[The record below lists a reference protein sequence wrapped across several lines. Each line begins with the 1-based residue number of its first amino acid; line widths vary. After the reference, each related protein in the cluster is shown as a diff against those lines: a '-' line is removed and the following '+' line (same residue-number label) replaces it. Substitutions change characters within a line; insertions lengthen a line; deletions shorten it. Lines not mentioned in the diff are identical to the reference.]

1 MKNQILHTLFMMVF
15 FPIFALAQNPG
26 NLDQSFGDNG
36 FVTIDIDGQGLL
48 DRVSKLSQQP
58 DGKTVFV
65 GAIRNASG
73 TQSDFLLGRINT
85 NGNLDTAFGSNGTVT
100 MDLGGDSE
108 SLSGIFIDNEQ
119 KILAVGTSDEIG
131 LYKHVLLQFNEN
143 GNLNL
148 TFGDNGMIYNSPI
161 PSGSVLTSF
170 AVDNEG
176 NLFITGTG
184 NGDLLIVKHAPNGIP
199 DNTFGVSGSVTHDL
213 GSTNESATKS
223 IIQNDGK
230 IIIAGNQLESSEDV
244 LIVRLLPDG
253 ALDLSFNTIGW
264 INLSLSEWVDRVTDI
279 VLLPNGKLLA
289 IGSVSE
295 GIGLDYEIFALRLMP
310 DGSYD
315 NSFGTNG
322 IARYDIGAGDDYAS
336 TVELQPDGKAL
347 IGGGINENNKI
358 ANEDFLV
365 MRINE
370 DGSLD
375 QSFGNNGVVVTEI
388 SSSYER
394 IIDMEL
400 QSDGMLVVAG
410 TAKIGSSEDVALA
423 RYHTGLNISVP
434 EVADQTEISVYPN
447 PATETIMVKS
457 ESRMRSVELLD
468 ALGRSVLLHS
478 VNANQLQL
486 DLSKIPDGIYLLRAS
501 DGERVFTKKVVKE

>member
-131 LYKHVLLQFNEN
+131 F
-143 GNLNL
+143 
-148 TFGDNGMIYNSPI
+148 YNSPI